1 MSYGEEKYFIVVYCV
16 SGKKKNFVA
25 VRYVLIN
32 PKFYF
37 TTFLRIG
44 NPYLLLFKHFGVELP
59 ARQSS
64 QIKRS
69 KIKYLIVFTCQKIL
83 FTPFTPYLRHAIESG
98 GNDINKFVMRR
109 DTSATASQI
118 KVGALPLL
126 ATIIQK

>member
-25 VRYVLIN
+25 VRYVLIT

-64 QIKRS
+64 QISGQRS
-69 KIKYLIVFTCQKIL
+69 NTLSYLRVRKY
-83 FTPFTPYLRHAIESG
+83 YLRHIYA
-98 GNDINKFVMRR
+98 M
-109 DTSATASQI
+109 QL
-118 KVGALPLL
+118 KVVV
-126 ATIIQK
+126 TT